1 MSIRING
8 KKYINGTVVRA
19 NPVEEVTG
27 TLNKIGIGSDVYEIQ
42 GGGQGGGGNVYGAFI
57 DVNRVLT
64 TLTGQ
69 GSGDTFQTYT
79 VTQDCIAV
87 GTVRGDSAAIQV
99 DNITVAYTSD
109 SSERIGVAVPIKKG
123 QVLSYRIDSTST
135 LYIYGLTFGTDNIF
149 TPIIYSTDEREIGVW
164 KDNKPLYQKTIMVD
178 SITHTGEIDVSSLN
192 IDTVVKM
199 NGIANHPNNQW
210 VNFPF
215 YHNDNYYIRVYYI
228 IDGGGDIS
236 DNCIYFEVGSRAQGL
251 YTNGF
256 LTLQY
261 TKTTD
266 VPGSGQYNTL
276 GVPTVHYSTDEQVVG
291 TWIDGSTLYETT
303 FYNVTVHNTSDTLI
317 PTPSNWN
324 VVKLDGYLGRSPNM
338 EHIFLPFQASSQASS
353 IYCRLYADY
362 NVYGG
367 ILLESNIEGAAT
379 ITARY
384 TKTAS

>member
-42 GGGQGGGGNVYGAFI
+42 GGGQGGGENVYGAFI
-57 DVNRVLT
+57 DTNRVLT

-164 KDNKPLYQKTIMVD
+164 TDNKPLYEKTIIVN

-199 NGIANHPNNQW
+199 NGIANYPNNQW

-215 YHNDNYYIRVYYI
+215 YHNDNYYVRVYYI
-228 IDGGGDIS
+228 IDGDGEIS
-236 DNCIYFEVGSRAQGL
+236 DNSIYFEVGSGAQGL

-266 VPGSGQYNTL
+266 VPGSGSYNTL
-276 GVPTVHYSTDEQVVG
+276 GVPAVHIDSDEKVIG
-291 TWIDGSTLYETT
+291 TYFGETLYEK
-303 FYNVTVHNTSDTLI
+303 TVQLTSLSTQITIPNTSNIIELVDIHGYIKSNSYSCSYLI
-317 PTPSNWN
+317 PYSDSADYCSSVLLYGTGVQIVMSNWFVN
-324 VVKLDGYLGRSPNM
+324 NCD
-338 EHIFLPFQASSQASS
+338 EI
-353 IYCRLYADY
+353 
-362 NVYGG
+362 
-367 ILLESNIEGAAT
+367 ILT
-379 ITARY
+379 MRY
-384 TKTAS
+384 TKTSS